1 MTTPKPPIA
10 EQTTVHDEGFT
21 HDPPPAARLLGWRLE
36 HFDPEAE
43 TLRCSFH
50 AGEQFLN
57 PAGVVQGGILAAML
71 DEAMGPLASFIQQKP
86 IFSQTLE
93 IKVSYLSP
101 AQPGRI
107 FGEAKFVKMGRNI
120 GFMEGRLTSPEGEV
134 LAIATTTTRLLPQD
148 RS

>member
-1 MTTPKPPIA
+1 MTAPKAPIA
-10 EQTTVHDEGFT
+10 ERTTVHDEGFT

-36 HFDPEAE
+36 HFDPDARI
-43 TLRCSFH
+43 LRCSFY

-71 DEAMGPLASFIQQKP
+71 DEAMGPLASFIQQKN
-86 IFSQTLE
+86 IFTQTLE
-93 IKVSYLSP
+93 MKVSYLSP
-101 AQPGRI
+101 AAPGTI
-107 FGEAKFVKMGRNI
+107 FGQAQFIKMGRNI
-120 GFMEGRLTSPEGEV
+120 GFLEGRLTSPEGEV